1 MPLLTRPE
9 VESLCTKAA
18 RGAGLPWGLADEAG
32 FAAGWLQARAINGAS
47 ALAAYLA
54 GPLGQAPQ
62 VGVGR
67 WSGAAPLCP
76 IATGAAL
83 ADHRELPQGFTG
95 HALLAIDGVAW
106 PILLLP
112 FLSSDSA
119 LSVACDKVKVVVDG
133 NTVEG
138 DCTALARL
146 PMSSVILNR
155 SASASGAVMP
165 RPCPVEPVDLSVL
178 ERLAFETAVPPSA
191 QSRADAGAAGSDND

>member
-1 MPLLTRPE
+1 M
-9 VESLCTKAA
+9 
-18 RGAGLPWGLADEAG
+18 
-32 FAAGWLQARAINGAS
+32 
-47 ALAAYLA
+47 
-54 GPLGQAPQ
+54 
-62 VGVGR
+62 
-67 WSGAAPLCP
+67 
-76 IATGAAL
+76 